1 MDLAIIS
8 ISLALLPWFILQI
21 KAILFWVYVW
31 QLKDYHIGRFI
42 AHFSTQKG
50 KEILFNKIRFIK
62 FLIFLIYVIAYQN
75 DDLASFWI
83 FFISLGVLSIYG
95 LEFAYTIYQIIKKK
109 IIKPVFNIKT
119 IILIFAAIVL
129 LVVYLGASVYFLN
142 QYNSGLYNVLF
153 YTIPAFLLFF
163 DVFSGIFFSL
173 IVLMFQ
179 PLTVL
184 YRNYYISKAKKKI
197 ALYPEMAVV
206 GITGSYGKSS
216 TKEFL
221 SEILSAKF
229 KVFKTQKNQNSE
241 MGISGHI
248 INNLESGYDVFICE
262 MGAYH
267 KGGIKLLADIV
278 NPKIGILT
286 GINQQHLA
294 TFGSQENIINTKFEL
309 IQSLPE
315 NGIAILNCDNQII
328 KNEINSQER
337 LETIKAKTLVKC
349 STKEKSD
356 IWIEN
361 SKIQNGK
368 ITFVVKT
375 SDNDSA
381 DFVLEL
387 IGGQNIVENILLA
400 IACAKK
406 MGMSLVEI
414 AKACQNIKPDQSPTK
429 VLRGINDIAVIDSTY
444 SSNSDGILAALDYL
458 TLYEGKRV
466 IVMPCIIE
474 LGNQA
479 QIIHQQIG
487 KKIGQVCDLAIITTK
502 DYFNEIRDGA
512 IEEGMAKDKILFLE
526 DGAQIFQKIKDNC
539 GADDVV
545 LLESR
550 VPQILTK
557 MLLLVKE

>member
-1 MDLAIIS
+1 MDLIIL
-8 ISLALLPWFILQI
+8 SLIIALLPWFFLQI
-21 KAILFWVYVW
+21 KAIFFWVYVW
-31 QLKDYHIGRFI
+31 QLKDYHIGRFV

-50 KEILFNKIRFIK
+50 KEILLNKVRFFK
-62 FLIFLIYVIAYQN
+62 FLILLIYIGAYYN

-83 FFISLGVLSIYG
+83 FFISLGVLGIYG
-95 LEFAYTIYQIIKKK
+95 LEFLYTIYQIVKKR
-109 IIKPVFNIKT
+109 IIKPVFNLKT
-119 IILIFAAIVL
+119 IVLILAATAL
-129 LVVYLGASVYFLN
+129 LVTYLGLSVFYLN
-142 QYNSGLYNVLF
+142 QYYNGVLNILF
-153 YTIPAFLLFF
+153 YAIPAFLLFF
-163 DVFSGIFFSL
+163 DVFSGVFFSL

-184 YRNYYISKAKKKI
+184 YRNHYISKAKKKM
-197 ALYPEMAVV
+197 AKFPEMTVI

-241 MGISGHI
+241 MGISAHI
-248 INNLESGYDVFICE
+248 ISNLEAGYDIFICE

-267 KGGIKLLADIV
+267 KGGIKMLTDIV

-294 TFGSQENIINTKFEL
+294 TFGSQETITNTKFEL

-315 NGIAILNCDNQII
+315 NGIAILNCNNQII
-328 KNEINSQER
+328 KNEINSKER
-337 LETIKAKTLVKC
+337 LEKISARILVKC
-349 STKEKSD
+349 STKEKAD
-356 IWIEN
+356 IWIEKL
-361 SKIQNGK
+361 SIQNGK
-368 ITFVVKT
+368 INFTVKT
-375 SDNDSA
+375 TDNDSA

-406 MGMSLVEI
+406 LGMSLAEI
-414 AKACQNIKPDQSPTK
+414 SKACQNIEPEQSPTK
-429 VLRGINDIAVIDSTY
+429 ILRGINDIAVIDSTY
-444 SSNSDGILAALDYL
+444 SSNPDGVLAALDYL

-479 QIIHQQIG
+479 RILHQEIG
-487 KKIGQVCDLAIITTK
+487 KKIGQVCDMAIITTK

-550 VPQILTK
+550 VPQILIK
-557 MLLLVKE
+557 MLLLVKD